1 MQSDRIKKLIEAAIS
16 VRQNAYAPYSNFKVG
31 AALYDEAGE
40 LHLGCN
46 VENAS
51 YPNGVCAE
59 TAAICNMVAA
69 GGKQCVDIVVVGTGE
84 VPITPC
90 GLCRQVLSEFSEPHA
105 NVYCCTPDKKTVQ
118 VFEMSELLPFKF
130 SSDDLSADSKDD

>member
-1 MQSDRIKKLIEAAIS
+1 MQSDRIEKLIEDAIA

-59 TAAICNMVAA
+59 AAAISSMVAA
-69 GGKQCVDIVVVGTGE
+69 GGKQFVDIVVVGTGDA
-84 VPITPC
+84 PITPC
-90 GLCRQVLSEFSEPHA
+90 GSCRQVLSEFSKPDA
-105 NVYCCTPDKKTVQ
+105 TVYCCTADKKSVQ
-118 VFEMSELLPFKF
+118 TFQMSELLPFKF